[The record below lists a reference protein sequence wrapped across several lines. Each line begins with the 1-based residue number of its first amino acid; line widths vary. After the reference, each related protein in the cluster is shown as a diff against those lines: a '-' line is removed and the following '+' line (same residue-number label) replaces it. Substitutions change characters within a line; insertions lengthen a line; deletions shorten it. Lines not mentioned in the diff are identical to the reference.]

1 MQNIRQ
7 QPLFKYNNNVYK
19 NEKMKV
25 SAGWRHWTGSDLHNI
40 TVRYKVDPAVILML
54 LLPSLALIR

>member
-7 QPLFKYNNNVYK
+7 QPLFKYNNKVYK

-25 SAGWRHWTGSDLHNI
+25 KTLNRDLHNI

>member
-7 QPLFKYNNNVYK
+7 QPLFKYNNKAYK

-25 SAGWRHWTGSDLHNI
+25 KTLNRDLHNI